1 MYYKLAVFIFMFSLS
16 LLSVDYYVPV
26 VASAEGAY
34 GSQWQTSLAIFN
46 AGHNDV
52 TLNLSFIPTGE
63 KGNISQ
69 KEIFLNAGECYY
81 ADDLLLELSAAGLG
95 ALKISAPEFAV
106 SNLGIISKVYNQ
118 SENGRFGQAISI
130 LQENKILEAPQEYFL
145 ILPENEA
152 SERFNFGLFSIQ
164 NTQIKFQLLNQ
175 NGEMIGEVLKSYP
188 FEHHEQYNQ
197 GYKNFFQTNQTG
209 RVIKAIMTEGKAI
222 IYGSQVDN
230 QTNDG
235 AFFLA
240 QSLKSNEVPY
250 LLGVDAGANGTLD
263 YKDENKDNI
272 LDSPVVFNEGYPF
285 DYVFMIKAKDIEGD
299 PITFKILNAP
309 KGMTLLSSTEGK
321 IYYDPDKTDI
331 NKTINLEV
339 ELSDGL
345 GKAIVIIPLQVNP

>member
-1 MYYKLAVFIFMFSLS
+1 MYYKLAVFIFMFSLTMF
-16 LLSVDYYVPV
+16 SVDYYIPA

-52 TLNLSFIPTGE
+52 NLSLSFIPTGNE
-63 KGNISQ
+63 KSKNQ
-69 KEIFLNAGECYY
+69 MEIFLKAGEYY
-81 ADDLLLELSAAGLG
+81 YSDDLLSELSASGLG
-95 ALKISAPEFAV
+95 ALKISAPEFAI

-118 SENGRFGQAISI
+118 SENGRFGQAIPAM
-130 LQENKILEAPQEYFL
+130 QENRVLEAPQEYFL
-145 ILPENEA
+145 ILPENET
-152 SERFNFGLFSIQ
+152 SERFNFGLFSIK

-175 NGEMIGEVLKSYP
+175 NGEVIAEVLKSYP
-188 FEHHEQYNQ
+188 FEHHQQYNQ
-197 GYKNFFQTNQTG
+197 GYKNFFQTDQSG
-209 RVIKAIMTEGKAI
+209 KIIKAIMTEGKAI
-222 IYGSQVDN
+222 VYGSQVDN

-240 QSLKSNEVPY
+240 ESLKSNEAPY

-263 YKDENKDNI
+263 LKDENKDNI

-285 DYVFMIKAKDIEGD
+285 DYVFVIKAEDIEGD

-309 KGMTLLSSTEGK
+309 EGMTLLSSTEGK
-321 IYYDPDKTDI
+321 IYYDPDKADI

-345 GKAIVIIPLQVNP
+345 GKTISIIPLQVNP